1 MTVLLSTIK
10 DNGVEVNISELLG
23 QEREDT
29 ERMALKGKR
38 KNERKKKKETV
49 SESRSPTFYKHAQS
63 KAEFCS
69 RTNQ

>member
-38 KNERKKKKETV
+38 KNERKKKRNRE
-49 SESRSPTFYKHAQS
+49 
-63 KAEFCS
+63 
-69 RTNQ
+69 